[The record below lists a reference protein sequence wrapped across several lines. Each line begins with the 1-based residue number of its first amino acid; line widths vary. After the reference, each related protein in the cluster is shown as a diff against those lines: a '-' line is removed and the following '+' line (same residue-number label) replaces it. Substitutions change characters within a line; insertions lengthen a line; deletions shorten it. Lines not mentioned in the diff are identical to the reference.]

1 MEYVRIINSA
11 RGLEKADLVI
21 KNAGVVNVLTDE
33 IYKADIAI
41 TDGVIAGVGNDY
53 SGIREID
60 ARGKFV
66 TPSFIDGHV
75 HLESSMLMPSEFAKL
90 VVPCG
95 TTTVIADPH
104 EISNVLGLHGISF
117 LKNAVEGLPL
127 DVYCTLPSCVPATGF
142 ETSGFDLQSY
152 DLSMLID
159 RPWVLGLAEMMNFTG
174 VLNNDPVVLSKIDLA
189 RQYNKRIDGHAPQ
202 LTGKDLCAYAAAGV
216 ASDHECTTTEEAV
229 EKLRLGMYLMIREG
243 TAAKDLEALIPVLLS
258 CNTDKC
264 LFVTDDRHPH
274 DLKPHINGMV
284 KMCVKA
290 GLSPVKAVRIASLNT
305 AEYFGLKN
313 LGAIAPGYKADLL
326 ILPDLDNFEPE
337 LVLKNGN
344 IVAQDGKL
352 LYEINSSIQGTARGS
367 VNVRWI
373 ERSDFKIEAGG
384 DNKSPVARV
393 NAIQV
398 IPNQLITKIYDA
410 NVNIINGYAEPNLDD
425 DILKICVIER
435 HRASGN
441 IGRGFVR
448 GFNLKSGAIASTV
461 AHDSHNMVII
471 GTNDEDMYRAAVRLI
486 KLQGGKVVVNN
497 GEILAELPLPIAGL
511 ISDRDYEYVIN
522 QCDAL
527 NNAAAGL
534 GCTLNDPFM
543 AMGFLSLP
551 VIPEIKITDKGVF
564 DTGKFDFIDIF
575 SETGAVVK

>member
-1 MEYVRIINSA
+1 MERERIINSA

-21 KNAGVVNVLTDE
+21 KNANLVNVLTDE

-53 SGIREID
+53 SGKYEID

-75 HLESSMLMPSEFAKL
+75 HLESSMLLPSEFAKL
-90 VVPCG
+90 VVPQG

-117 LKNAVEGLPL
+117 LKNAVEGLPM
-127 DVYCTLPSCVPATGF
+127 DVYCTLPSCVPATSF

-174 VLNNDPVVLSKIDLA
+174 VLNNDPVVMSKIELA
-189 RQYNKRIDGHAPQ
+189 QQYKKRIDGHAPQ
-202 LTGKDLCAYAAAGV
+202 LSGKDLCAYAAAGV
-216 ASDHECTTTEEAV
+216 SSDHECTTPDEAI
-229 EKLRLGMYLMIREG
+229 EKLRLGMYLMVREG
-243 TAAKDLEALIPVLLS
+243 TAAKDLDALIPVLLS
-258 CNTDKC
+258 RNTDKC
-264 LFVTDDRHPH
+264 IFVTDDRHPH

-284 KMCVKA
+284 RTCVEA
-290 GLSPVKAVRIASLNT
+290 GLSPVRAVRIASLNT

-313 LGAIAPGYKADLL
+313 VGAIAPGYKADLL
-326 ILPDLDNFEPE
+326 VFSDLERFEPE

-344 IVAQDGKL
+344 IVAQNGKL
-352 LYEINSSIQGTARGS
+352 LYEINTELQGTARGS

-373 ERSDFKIEAGG
+373 ERSDFKIKA
-384 DNKSPVARV
+384 PVNDDAAQV
-393 NAIQV
+393 KAIQV
-398 IPNQLITKIYDA
+398 IPNQLITKVYDA
-410 NVNIINGYAEPNLDD
+410 KVNVVNGYAEPNLDD

-497 GEILAELPLPIAGL
+497 GEVLAELPLPIAGL
-511 ISDRDYEYVIN
+511 ISDKDYEYVIKH
-522 QCDAL
+522 CDDL
-527 NNAAAGL
+527 NRAAASL

-543 AMGFLSLP
+543 AMAFLSLP
-551 VIPEIKITDKGVF
+551 VIPEIKITDKGIF
-564 DTGKFDFIDIF
+564 DTARFDFIDIF
-575 SETGAVVK
+575 SDTGAVVK

>member
-1 MEYVRIINSA
+1 MERERIIKTA
-11 RGLEKADLVI
+11 RGQEKADLVI
-21 KNAGVVNVLTDE
+21 KNASILNVLTDE
-33 IYKADIAI
+33 VYKADVAI
-41 TDGVIAGVGNDY
+41 TDGIIAGVGDNY
-53 SGIREID
+53 SGKQEID

-75 HLESSMLMPSEFAKL
+75 HLESSMLMPFEFAKL

-95 TTTVIADPH
+95 TTTVVADPH

-117 LKNAVEGLPL
+117 LKNAVDGLPM

-159 RPWVLGLAEMMNFTG
+159 RPWVLGLAEVMNFTG
-174 VLNNDPVVLSKIDLA
+174 VLNNDPVVMSKIELA
-189 RQYNKRIDGHAPQ
+189 QQYNKRIDGHAPQ
-202 LTGKDLCAYAAAGV
+202 LSGKDLCAYVAAGV
-216 ASDHECTTTEEAV
+216 SSDHECTTPEEAV

-243 TAAKDLEALIPVLLS
+243 TAAKDLAALIPVLLS
-258 CNTDKC
+258 HNTDKC
-264 LFVTDDRHPH
+264 IFVTDDRHPH

-284 KMCVKA
+284 KMCVEA
-290 GLSPVKAVRIASLNT
+290 GLAPVKAVRIASLNT

-313 LGAIAPGYKADLL
+313 VGAVAPGYKADLL
-326 ILPDLDNFEPE
+326 IFPDLENFEPE

-344 IVAQDGKL
+344 IVAQNGKL
-352 LYEINSSIQGTARGS
+352 LYEINTELKGTARGS

-373 ERSDFKIEAGG
+373 ERSDFKIPAGAAV
-384 DNKSPVARV
+384 DSKSRV
-393 NAIQV
+393 KAIKV
-398 IPNQLITKIYDA
+398 IPNQLITKVYDA
-410 NVNIINGYAEPNLDD
+410 EINVINGYAEPNLKD

-441 IGRGFVR
+441 IGHGFVK

-461 AHDSHNMVII
+461 AHDSHNMVIV
-471 GTNDEDMYRAAVRLI
+471 GTNDEDMYKAAVRLI

-497 GEILAELPLPIAGL
+497 SEVLAELPLPIAGL
-511 ISDRDYEYVIN
+511 ISDREYEYVIKH
-522 QCDAL
+522 CDEL
-527 NNAAAGL
+527 NSAAAAL
-534 GCTLNDPFM
+534 GCKLNDPFM

-564 DTGKFDFIDIF
+564 DTSRFDFIDIF
-575 SETGAVVK
+575 SEISTSAGV